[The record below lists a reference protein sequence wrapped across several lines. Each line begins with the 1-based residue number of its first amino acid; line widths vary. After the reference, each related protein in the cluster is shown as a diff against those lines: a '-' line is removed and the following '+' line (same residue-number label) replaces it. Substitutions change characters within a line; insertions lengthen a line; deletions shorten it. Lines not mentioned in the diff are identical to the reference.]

1 MQLFETR
8 SLSYSIALHAAAIL
22 IAAVGLPIL
31 LPETP
36 EPVPLVMSVEILP
49 IGDVTNV
56 KPSDKAIAEEKNAP
70 TPKTIK
76 PVTPSATEKP
86 VDQTP
91 PDKPSKEPEKAEPL
105 PGEKPKPTEKPK
117 EESKPKADDFA
128 ALLNKLKQETKTEPA
143 KEAKDTSTSEA
154 NKTKSDAPYDA
165 SQPLSISERDAI
177 RNQFIKCWRMPAGA
191 KDPHSLAARIK
202 VKLRED
208 GSLITATLAPDQQG
222 RYGSDPFFRAAVD
235 SAIRAVNQCSPI
247 QNLPPDKYSSWG
259 SMEFNF
265 DPQEMLF

>member
-1 MQLFETR
+1 MPLFETR
-8 SLSYSIALHAAAIL
+8 SLSYSIALHAAMIL
-22 IAAVGLPIL
+22 IAAVGLPML

-36 EPVPLVMSVEILP
+36 EPEPLVMSVEILP

-76 PVTPSATEKP
+76 PVTPSAVEKP
-86 VDQTP
+86 KEPAP
-91 PDKPSKEPEKAEPL
+91 PEPPSKEPEKAEPL
-105 PGEKPKPTEKPK
+105 PGEKPKPIEKPK
-117 EESKPKADDFA
+117 EDAKPKTDDFA
-128 ALLNKLKQETKTEPA
+128 ALLNKLKQETKTEPV
-143 KEAKDTSTSEA
+143 KNAKDTSTSEA

-177 RNQFIKCWRMPAGA
+177 RSQFIKCWRMPAGA

-202 VKLRED
+202 IELRED
-208 GSLITATLAPDQQG
+208 GSLITATLAPDQLG
-222 RYGSDPFFRAAVD
+222 RYGSDTFFRAAAD
-235 SAIRAVNQCSPI
+235 SAIRAANQCSPL
-247 QNLPPDKYSSWG
+247 QNLPPDKYGSWR
-259 SMEFNF
+259 SMELNF